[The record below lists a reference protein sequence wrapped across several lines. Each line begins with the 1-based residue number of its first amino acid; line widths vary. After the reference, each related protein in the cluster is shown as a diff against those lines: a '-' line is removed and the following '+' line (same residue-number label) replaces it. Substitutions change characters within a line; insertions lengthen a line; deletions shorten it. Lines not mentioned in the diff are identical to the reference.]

1 MDEAVAV
8 VEKEQLFRPQM
19 KVHIHLSDELLDYVG
34 VLHRHNFIE
43 VVYILSGRAT
53 HTIDG
58 AEYQVKKGDVAVINA
73 HETHA
78 FVADASC
85 DEPFLAYD
93 LMFTPD
99 FLDEGGL
106 AGEDFSLL
114 SDSFL
119 FYSLF
124 PEEQD
129 FKKRFNLIPARY
141 ELGAVFDKIYTEYKS
156 RKLGYVNLIRLY
168 TAEIMIHLLRKI
180 QARDENQLSL
190 TQHNIVF
197 EVMDYIEKNYSFK
210 IKTEE
215 IASKLF
221 FNKNYISKLFKKETG
236 RSIHEFVKEFRLKE
250 VCKQLSETGRN
261 IADIAMD
268 CGFTDMKTFYA
279 TFKKQMGCTPK
290 EFRNR
295 ERLDLPKR

>member
-1 MDEAVAV
+1 MQELLI
-8 VEKEQLFRPQM
+8 EKEQLFRPQM

-34 VLHRHNFIE
+34 VMHRHNFIE

-53 HTIDG
+53 HTIEG
-58 AEYQVKKGDVAVINA
+58 VEYQVRKGDIAVINA
-73 HETHA
+73 YEAHA
-78 FVADASC
+78 FMADASC
-85 DEPFLAYD
+85 EEPFLAYD

-99 FLDEGGL
+99 FLDESGL
-106 AGEDFSLL
+106 AGEDFSRL

-141 ELGAVFDKIYTEYKS
+141 ELGAVFDNIYTEYKS

-180 QARDENQLSL
+180 QTCDENQLSS
-190 TQHNIVF
+190 TQQNIVLQ
-197 EVMDYIEKNYSFK
+197 VIDYIEKNYSIK

-215 IASKLF
+215 IAAKLF

-236 RSIHEFVKEFRLKE
+236 LSIHEFVKELRLKE
-250 VCKQLSETGRN
+250 VCKQLSQTHRN
-261 IADIAMD
+261 IADVAMD
-268 CGFTDMKTFYA
+268 CGFTDMKSFYA
-279 TFKKQMGCTPK
+279 NFKKQMGCTPK
-290 EFRNR
+290 EFRDR
-295 ERLDLPKR
+295 EKMDLHKR